1 MSEKRG
7 QHQTYYVLGLLTI
20 LLLIPGRISAEEA
33 SRQEKVSIFVDR
45 TTLKEGESLKL
56 YIRCEPPYSLLS
68 DPEFLINDALSK
80 PKKLESESD
89 KSRDY
94 LIEASKAGKYNIR
107 AYVKYEKDNVEDVAS
122 LEVKN
127 IDVQKTSN
135 RFSET
140 LFGLVSVIVG
150 ALIGFTA
157 SMGTSVFNTWREQQ
171 KKEKWVL
178 DSLLPQ
184 LRLAQ
189 RDVANGDP
197 VEYEIWMK
205 EFYEG
210 GYYSAL
216 KKFSSRLEG
225 QPDLCGNMVT
235 IHSLLKQYEQELD
248 KVKVSE
254 EVVNQLNENLSRIV
268 EKLSNP

>member
-1 MSEKRG
+1 MSEKHG
-7 QHQTYYVLGLLTI
+7 QRQTYYVLGLLTI
-20 LLLIPGRISAEEA
+20 LLLIPGRISAEET
-33 SRQEKVSIFVDR
+33 SRQEKVSVFVDR

-68 DPEFLINDALSK
+68 DPDILISDSLS
-80 PKKLESESD
+80 LEPEHNGSANR
-89 KSRDY
+89 KDY
-94 LIEASKAGKYNIR
+94 LIKASKAGKYNIQ
-107 AYVKYEKDNVEDVAS
+107 AYVKYKKDNVEDVAS
-122 LEVKN
+122 LEVNN

-157 SMGTSVFNTWREQQ
+157 SMGTSIFNTWREQQ
-171 KKEKWVL
+171 KKEKWIL

-189 RDVANGDP
+189 SDIAKGDP

-216 KKFSSRLEG
+216 KKFSSRLKGE
-225 QPDLCGNMVT
+225 PDLCGNMVT
-235 IHSLLKQYEQELD
+235 IHSLLKQYEQELA